1 MTCYVVKYLKFDRH
15 FNGYFKKQTVMPKV
29 NCLYVFDP
37 RVLLIFHF
45 SQLSGIFLTQKQYN
59 CLLNVQKF
67 LQRIFCCTKTNQ
79 VKKICHVL

>member
-1 MTCYVVKYLKFDRH
+1 
-15 FNGYFKKQTVMPKV
+15 MPKV
-29 NCLYVFDP
+29 NCLYVFDL

-79 VKKICHVL
+79 VKKISHVL